1 MFGPFRVLHQVGAG
15 ALGPV
20 FRAYDPDQDRLV
32 AIKLFRLDLAPDR
45 VHRLVAE
52 FETIVAARLAHPAIA
67 QPIVAGIEGVEAYLA
82 QEYVSAESL
91 DTVVREQGSVRY
103 TDAVRIG
110 AQLADAL
117 DVAAASGLLHGA
129 LHPRDV
135 LLSPD
140 QARLTGLGVVAALE
154 AVGAVAPIR
163 RPYTA
168 PERVAGAAW
177 NRSADVFGLAAL
189 MHELLWGRR
198 VAAMGREAARSLTEI
213 ADGDLQHLQTVFARA
228 LAENP
233 DERFATATQFADALA
248 NGFSR
253 RSSVAS
259 QQWAVGSSEPMV
271 ASHQAP
277 AASHQVLEP
286 RLPLEDEVVV
296 SSPAFELEP
305 PIEAVV
311 DRFTDVDG
319 TPESPISSRQSAVG
333 SQQPAV
339 GSLES
344 IETSYQEPATGLRS
358 SSFGQARR
366 SAEGAEA
373 ASHESRSP
381 LWPVVLALVAGA
393 VLGSAVGYGVGT
405 RMLPSPPASTAL
417 AQSAVASPVSAPPP
431 VASAIAP
438 GEVRLKPDTMKSA
451 TDIRLEPD
459 PPKAVATAAATTPSA
474 AQTGRLVVRSS
485 PAGARVFVDGKD
497 VGQTPVTIRDL
508 ARGSHRVRL
517 SRDGYTTTE
526 RRVSITSDQL
536 SRSMTVRLERPR
548 TGRSAR

>member
-1 MFGPFRVLHQVGAG
+1 MGTAPPNVFGPFRVLHQVGAG

-52 FETIVAARLAHPAIA
+52 LETIVAARLTHPAIA
-67 QPIVAGIEGVEAYLA
+67 QLIVAGIEGVEAYLA

-366 SAEGAEA
+366 SAEGEAA
-373 ASHESRSP
+373 ASHQPSIEKIDLGEAWTEMTGLPFVWAFWAGRP
-381 LWPVVLALVAGA
+381 DALTRDDIRALGEARNAGVRQSDAIARAYFRDAPAHQELGARYLRDNIKYHLRDEERAGLEAFYRYAREAGA
-393 VLGSAVGYGVGT
+393 A
-405 RMLPSPPASTAL
+405 PAAHEL
-417 AQSAVASPVSAPPP
+417 
-431 VASAIAP
+431 
-438 GEVRLKPDTMKSA
+438 R
-451 TDIRLEPD
+451 
-459 PPKAVATAAATTPSA
+459 
-474 AQTGRLVVRSS
+474 
-485 PAGARVFVDGKD
+485 F
-497 VGQTPVTIRDL
+497 
-508 ARGSHRVRL
+508 
-517 SRDGYTTTE
+517 Y
-526 RRVSITSDQL
+526 
-536 SRSMTVRLERPR
+536 
-548 TGRSAR
+548 